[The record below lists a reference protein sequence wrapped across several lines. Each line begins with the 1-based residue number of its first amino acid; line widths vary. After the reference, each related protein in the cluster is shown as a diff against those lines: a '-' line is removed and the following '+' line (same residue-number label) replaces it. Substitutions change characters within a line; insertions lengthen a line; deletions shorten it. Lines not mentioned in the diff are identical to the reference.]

1 MKKIKVII
9 LVSIL
14 ITSLNLVNA
23 QTARLQVI
31 HNSADLAAD
40 PVDVYLWN
48 GTANSL
54 VIKLDDFAFR
64 QATPFVDVPAGD
76 SLAVVFAGSA
86 STSET
91 DQVITTI
98 PVGALAE
105 NEKYVVFANGVV
117 DPNSYAVN
125 PDGRSAAFGLLV
137 KTPARESAVDA
148 NNVDFFVLH
157 GATDAPTVD
166 VIARGVATLVDN
178 AAYGDITDY
187 ISVPAASYI
196 LDVTPGS
203 DNNTVVASFQADL
216 SGLAGGSA
224 VVFASGFLD
233 PTANQNGKPFGI
245 FAALANG
252 TVVEFP
258 AYSPTARLQ
267 IIHNSADLA
276 ADPVDVYLWNG
287 TANSLVIKLDDFAFR
302 QATPFVDV
310 PAGDSLAVVF
320 AGSASTS
327 ETDQVITTISVGAL
341 AENEKYVV
349 FANGVVDPNSYAA
362 NPDGKSTA
370 FGLLVKAPARES
382 AVDANNVDF
391 FVLHGSTDAP
401 TVDVIARGVATIVDN
416 VAYGDISNYINVPAE
431 SYILDV
437 TPGSDNNTVVASFQA
452 DLSGLAGGSAVVFA
466 SGFLDP
472 SANQNGSS
480 FGLYAAL
487 VDGSVIPFQSTLTS
501 ANETLS
507 GQEIKSYSLLQNYP
521 NPFNP
526 TTKIEFSLPF
536 KQAVSLKVF
545 NLLGQEITTL
555 LNKEMN
561 EGNYKINFDASDLS
575 SGIYVYQLSA
585 GNFVQTRKMTLLK

>member
-1 MKKIKVII
+1 MKTFKAII
-9 LVSIL
+9 LMSIL
-14 ITSLNLVNA
+14 ITSMNFLYA

-48 GTANSL
+48 GTTNSL
-54 VIKLDDFAFR
+54 VVKLDDFAFR

-76 SLAVVFAGSA
+76 SLAVIFAGST

-91 DQVITTI
+91 DQAITTI

-117 DPNSYAVN
+117 DPNSYAAN
-125 PDGRSAAFGLLV
+125 PDSKSTAFGLLV
-137 KTPARESAVDA
+137 KAPAKEMSSDSTKVQ
-148 NNVDFFVLH
+148 FFVLH

-178 AAYGDITDY
+178 AAYSDITDY

-203 DNNTVVASFQADL
+203 DNNTMVASFQADL

-233 PTANQNGKPFGI
+233 PSANQNGEAFGI

-258 AYSPTARLQ
+258 AYSPKARLQ
-267 IIHNSADLA
+267 VIHNSADLA

-287 TANSLVIKLDDFAFR
+287 TTNSLVVKLDDFAFR

-310 PAGDSLAVVF
+310 PAGDSLAVIF
-320 AGSASTS
+320 AGSTSTS
-327 ETDQVITTISVGAL
+327 ETDQVITTIPVGAL
-341 AENEKYVV
+341 ADNEKYVV

-362 NPDGKSTA
+362 NPDSKSTA
-370 FGLLVKAPARES
+370 FGLLVKAPAKEMS
-382 AVDANNVDF
+382 SDSTKVQF

-401 TVDVIARGVATIVDN
+401 TVDVIARGVATLVDN
-416 VAYGDISNYINVPAE
+416 AAYSDITDYISVPAA

-437 TPGSDNNTVVASFQA
+437 TPGTDNNTIVASFQA

-487 VDGSVIPFQSTLTS
+487 VDGTVIPFSSTLTS
-501 ANETLS
+501 INETSS
-507 GQEIKSYSLLQNYP
+507 GQVLNSYSLLQNYP

-526 TTKIEFSLPF
+526 STKIEFSLPA

-545 NLLGQEITTL
+545 NLLGQEIATL
-555 LNKEMN
+555 VNREMN
-561 EGNYKINFDASDLS
+561 EGNYNINFDASGLS
-575 SGIYVYQLSA
+575 SGIYLYQLKA
-585 GNFVQTRKMTLLK
+585 GNYVQTKKMTLLK